1 MIKNY
6 LKIAWRNLVK
16 NKVHTFINVVGL
28 SLGMAVVMLISL
40 WIYDELSYDKYFP
53 SYDHIVQVMQHQTIN
68 HNTITQVDIP
78 IPLGAKLRQDYGQDF
93 KYIVLSTYTDQH
105 TISHEDKKLNQSGKF
120 MQAQAPDLLTLK
132 MIRGNRSG
140 LSDPSSIMLSSS
152 LAKAMFGN
160 ADPMNQLIKIDNTLN
175 VKVTGVY
182 EDMPQNTSFNDVAF
196 IAPWDLFMTTFPYL
210 KRAATQWGNNSW
222 ELFAQMNPGVD
233 VNKVSADIKYAK
245 LRSILA
251 QGDKIGASFNPV
263 LFLNPMS
270 RWHLYSAYF
279 NGVNI
284 GGKIEFVWM
293 FGVIGLFVLILACI
307 NFMNL
312 STARSEKRAKEVGV
326 RKTLGSDRKQLIG
339 QFYTESLLMSSLA
352 FAISL
357 ILVQL
362 ALPWFNQVA
371 DKQLVI
377 LWDAPVFWIIAIIC
391 SLLTGIMAGSYPAL
405 YLSSFKPVKVLKG
418 AFNAGP
424 YAKLPR
430 KVLVVLQF
438 TVSITLI
445 IGTVVIFRQVQF
457 TKNRPVGYGREGLI
471 QAQLRTDVI
480 HKHFDAIKYDLLK
493 SGAITN
499 IAESNSPLTGVWQR
513 ESGLSWRNK
522 PAGLQDD
529 FGIIP
534 VSFDFGKT
542 VNWKVIDG
550 RDFSKEFITDSSGI
564 ILNESAARF
573 MNFSHPVGE
582 TVKKDG
588 RNYKIIGVVKDLVM
602 ASPYERVTP
611 TIFFIIDFP
620 GNIVSIRINPNIS
633 THDAIAKIN
642 AIFQQ
647 YDPDSP
653 FDYQFTD
660 SEYAKKFD
668 DEERT
673 GKLAGF
679 FTILAIFISCLG
691 LFGMASFMAEQ
702 RTKEIGIRKVLGAS
716 VFSLWQLMSQEFVVL
731 VSISILIAIPTAY
744 YFMHN
749 WIRHYYYQAA
759 LSWWIFVITALG
771 GLLITLVTVSYQGI
785 KSALTNPVKSLR
797 NE

>member
-1 MIKNY
+1 MIKTY

-28 SLGMAVVMLISL
+28 SLGMAVVVLISL
-40 WIYDELSYDKYFP
+40 WIYDEMSYDKYFKN
-53 SYDHIVQVMQHQTIN
+53 YDRIVQVMQHQTIN

-78 IPLGAKLRQDYGQDF
+78 IPLGAKLRQDYNQDF

-105 TISHEDKKLNQSGKF
+105 IISHGDKKLNQSGKF
-120 MQAQAPDLLTLK
+120 MQVKAPDLLSLK
-132 MIRGNRSG
+132 MIKGTRAG
-140 LSDPSSIMLSSS
+140 LADPSSIMLSAS
-152 LAKAMFGN
+152 LAKAIFGN
-160 ADPMNQLIKIDNTLN
+160 ADPIDQLIKIDNTLN
-175 VKVTGVY
+175 VKVTGIY

-196 IAPWDLFMTTFPYL
+196 IAPWDLFMTSIPYL

-222 ELFAQMNPGVD
+222 ELFAQMKAGVD

-245 LRSILA
+245 KKSILA
-251 QGDKIGASFNPV
+251 QGDKGGASFNPV

-270 RWHLYSAYF
+270 RWHLYSAYY

-284 GGKIEFVWM
+284 GGKIDFVWM
-293 FGVIGLFVLILACI
+293 FGIIGLFVLILACI

-326 RKTLGSDRKQLIG
+326 RKTLGSDRKQLIA

-352 FAISL
+352 FIVSIL
-357 ILVQL
+357 LVQL
-362 ALPWFNQVA
+362 AFPWFNQIA
-371 DKQLVI
+371 GKQLVI
-377 LWDAPVFWIIAIIC
+377 LWASPIFWLITISF

-405 YLSSFKPVKVLKG
+405 YLSSFKPIKVLKG
-418 AFNAGP
+418 TFNAGP
-424 YAKLPR
+424 YASLPR

-445 IGTVVIFRQVQF
+445 IGTVIIFRQVQF

-471 QAQLRTDVI
+471 QAQLRTGII
-480 HKHFDAIKYDLLK
+480 HEHLDAIKYDLLK
-493 SGAITN
+493 LGAITN
-499 IAESNSPLTGVWQR
+499 IAESNSPLTGLWQR

-522 PAGLQDD
+522 PAELQDD

-542 VNWKVIDG
+542 VNWKIIDG
-550 RDFSKEFITDSSGI
+550 RDFSKEFATDSLGM
-564 ILNESAARF
+564 ILNESAAKF
-573 MNFSHPVGE
+573 MNFTHPVGE
-582 TVKKDG
+582 AVKKDG
-588 RNYKIIGVVKDLVM
+588 RDYKIIGVVKDLVM

-611 TIFFIIDFP
+611 TIFNIIDFP
-620 GNIVSIRINPNIS
+620 GNVVSVRINPNIS
-633 THDAIAKIN
+633 THDAIAKIST
-642 AIFQQ
+642 IFKQ

-673 GKLAGF
+673 GKLASF

-716 VFSLWQLMSQEFVVL
+716 VFSLWQLISKEFVLL
-731 VSISILIAIPTAY
+731 VTISIVLATPAAY
-744 YFMHN
+744 YFMNN
-749 WIRHYYYQAA
+749 WIRHYYYRVP
-759 LSWWIFVITALG
+759 LSWWIFAVTAASAII
-771 GLLITLVTVSYQGI
+771 ITLITVSYQGI

-797 NE
+797 SE